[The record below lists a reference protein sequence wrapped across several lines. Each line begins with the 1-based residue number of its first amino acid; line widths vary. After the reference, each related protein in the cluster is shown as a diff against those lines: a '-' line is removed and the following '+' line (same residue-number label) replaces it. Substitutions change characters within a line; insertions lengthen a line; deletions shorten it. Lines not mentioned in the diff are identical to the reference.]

1 MLPLYFI
8 LAAVG
13 GYLLG
18 SIPFGLVITKAAG
31 LGDIREIGSGNI
43 GATNV
48 LRTGRK
54 DLALATLL
62 LDAGKAGIALLLA
75 RALAGDNNPYQIE
88 IGLTAGA
95 AAFISHCFP
104 VWLQF
109 KGGKGVATFFG
120 VLFAGVWP
128 LGVISGITWLAVATM
143 FRMSSLAALCAA
155 AVAPIAALVAGF
167 SWPEIIFSAAIAVLI
182 FWRHSANIQRIIAG
196 TEPRI
201 GDKKSAAAGGAPA
214 SATADVTAPILDAPE
229 VVDAGPA
236 PDPTPPVVTAEPE
249 PISTPVLAPA
259 DPKPEA

>member
-1 MLPLYFI
+1 MLTLYFI

-18 SIPFGLVITKAAG
+18 SIPFGLVLVRTAG

-75 RALAGDNNPYQIE
+75 RWAAGLAGLPEETQLQ
-88 IGLTAGA
+88 IGLVAGGF
-95 AAFISHCFP
+95 AFLGHCLP

-120 VLFAGVWP
+120 VLFAGIWP
-128 LGVISGITWLAVATM
+128 IGFIAGITWLAVATM
-143 FRMSSLAALCAA
+143 FRYSSLAALCAA
-155 AVAPIAALVAGF
+155 AIAPLAALVAQF
-167 SWPEIIFSAAIAVLI
+167 SWPEVIFTLVLAALI
-182 FWRHSANIQRIIAG
+182 FWRHSANIQRLVAG

-201 GDKKSAAAGGAPA
+201 GDKKKGEADAATPAPA
-214 SATADVTAPILDAPE
+214 
-229 VVDAGPA
+229 PA
-236 PDPTPPVVTAEPE
+236 PT
-249 PISTPVLAPA
+249 
-259 DPKPEA
+259 PEA